1 MTHLVQ
7 TNNHSL
13 ILKKCS
19 EDVNRRTDNTK
30 EKDKEKKKKNKQTN
44 KKSKTT
50 NKHKKPPH
58 QKWSTI
64 QCLVK

>member
-30 EKDKEKKKKNKQTN
+30 EKDKEKKNKQKTN
-44 KKSKTT
+44 KQKIQN
-50 NKHKKPPH
+50 NK
-58 QKWSTI
+58 
-64 QCLVK
+64 